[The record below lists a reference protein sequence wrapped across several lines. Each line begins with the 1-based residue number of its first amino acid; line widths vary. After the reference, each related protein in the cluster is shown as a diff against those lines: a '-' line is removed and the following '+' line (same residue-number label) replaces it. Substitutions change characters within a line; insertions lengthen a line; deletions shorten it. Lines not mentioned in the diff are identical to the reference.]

1 MQTEK
6 QQNSIAIQRLT
17 ALWALGESGLGGW
30 MHALKLPFTGIF
42 VGGFAVACIAL
53 IAHYSRNNMR
63 VLLQSLL
70 LVLLVKFTV
79 SPQSPI
85 PAYVAVAFQGVI
97 GAVFYRFIGNY
108 AVASVLFAFIA
119 MLESAVQKLI
129 IMTLI
134 FGKSLWDA
142 IDAFFNGI
150 LKDFSLPKEMPFSYW
165 IIGVYI
171 GLYAVWGLILGFW
184 LSGFPKRL
192 EARTHDILLQY
203 SQLPTT
209 ETEVA
214 PELNKKKKGI
224 RWFLPLVFLFII
236 AVFLFSDDIS
246 NYSKAG
252 YIIVRTIA
260 VVLFLFLILN
270 PLLKWILGKWLAKE
284 RSERQVELAAMLQ
297 LQPELKKLL
306 HPSWQMAK
314 AKHKGITRYPT
325 FITNLIALT
334 LHPIDK

>member
-1 MQTEK
+1 VQTEK
-6 QQNSIAIQRLT
+6 QQNSIALQRLT

-97 GAVFYRFIGNY
+97 GAVFYRLIGNY
-108 AVASVLFAFIA
+108 AVASVLFAFVA
-119 MLESAVQKLI
+119 MLESAAQKLI

-134 FGKSLWDA
+134 FGKSLWEA
-142 IDAFFNGI
+142 IDAFFKGI
-150 LKDFSLPKEMPFSYW
+150 LKDFSLQETMPFSYW
-165 IIGVYI
+165 IISIYV
-171 GLYAVWGLILGFW
+171 GLYAAWGLILGFW
-184 LSGFPKRL
+184 LSGLPKRL
-192 EARTHDILLQY
+192 EARTQDILLQY
-203 SQLPTT
+203 SQLPVV
-209 ETEVA
+209 ETDTA
-214 PELNKKKKGI
+214 PEPKKKKGI
-224 RWFLPLVFLFII
+224 KWFLPLVFLFII
-236 AVFLFSDDIS
+236 AVFLFSDDIN

-260 VVLFLFLILN
+260 VVLFLFLVLN
-270 PLLKWILGKWLAKE
+270 PLFKWILGKWLAKE
-284 RSERQVELAAMLQ
+284 RTERQVAVAAMLQ

-306 HPSWQMAK
+306 RPSWRMAR
-314 AKHKGITRYPT
+314 AKHKGIARYPA

-334 LHPIDK
+334 LHSIDK